1 MFEGSIAEKLV
12 FFAFRSFI
20 FETSL
25 AEKLR
30 FRASKLHVILFVYL
44 SIYLDRYLIYL
55 SIDLSIDLSI
65 YLKKYN
71 GDNGLVERRGG
82 KSKSRSRMETMV

>member
-12 FFAFRSFI
+12 CFAFRSFI

-30 FRASKLHVILFVYL
+30 FRASKLHVIFFMYL
-44 SIYLDRYLIYL
+44 SIYLPIYL
-55 SIDLSIDLSI
+55 STYLSI

-71 GDNGLVERRGG
+71 GDNGLVERGG
-82 KSKSRSRMETMV
+82 EV

>member
-12 FFAFRSFI
+12 CFAFRSFM

-30 FRASKLHVILFVYL
+30 FRASKLHVIFFYVF
-44 SIYLDRYLIYL
+44 IYL
-55 SIDLSIDLSI
+55 STYLSI